1 MYVTQVI
8 WWVFV
13 AYSVLMAAFMVWFT
27 LKVREK
33 GG

>member
-1 MYVTQVI
+1 MYLTDVV
-8 WWVFV
+8 WGGYVLFV
-13 AYSVLMAAFMVWFT
+13 AALALFMFVFT